1 MQNDDTQ
8 VDDLENTSD
17 DSQDTTSDDHSD
29 DESQGDGDE
38 QVTDWEKEAKKW
50 EAIAKR
56 NAKKAE
62 KAKET
67 PATDTPDVPLDK
79 ELVMLTYRNFLTG
92 LGITSP
98 SVQDEAMATAK
109 KLGMSISQLQSDPV
123 VMEIFMKKQ
132 EKATTNA
139 SLAKGSSG
147 ASKRS
152 KGVDFH
158 ASQIASG
165 RPITDISG
173 DDAVKLLERM
183 AGRS

>member
-1 MQNDDTQ
+1 MPNDETQ
-8 VDDLENTSD
+8 VDDLANTSEEAQD
-17 DSQDTTSDDHSD
+17 DTSTDQSE
-29 DESQGDGDE
+29 DESQDDGDE

-67 PATDTPDVPLDK
+67 TTDTPDVTLDK

-139 SLAKGSSG
+139 SLAKGASG
-147 ASKRS
+147 ATKRG
-152 KGVDFH
+152 KGVDFYT
-158 ASQIASG
+158 SQIASG
-165 RPITDISG
+165 RPITDING

-183 AGRS
+183 AGR